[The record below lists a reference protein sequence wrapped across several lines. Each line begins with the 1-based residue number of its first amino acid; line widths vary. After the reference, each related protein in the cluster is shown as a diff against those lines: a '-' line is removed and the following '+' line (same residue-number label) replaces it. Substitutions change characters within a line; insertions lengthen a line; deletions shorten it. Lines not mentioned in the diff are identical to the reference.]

1 MSSALS
7 FTFENKSLTI
17 LGTVLNPLFV
27 AKQVCLAL
35 GFKDTINAVKLTATP
50 KTFVKSRFKPTA
62 ANS

>member
-27 AKQVCLAL
+27 AEIL
-35 GFKDTINAVKLTATP
+35 
-50 KTFVKSRFKPTA
+50 RF
-62 ANS
+62 SVI

>member
-27 AKQVCLAL
+27 AKQVSEIL
-35 GFKDTINAVKLTATP
+35 
-50 KTFVKSRFKPTA
+50 RF
-62 ANS
+62 SVI

>member
-35 GFKDTINAVKLTATP
+35 GFKDTINAV
-50 KTFVKSRFKPTA
+50 
-62 ANS
+62 

>member
-35 GFKDTINAVKLTATP
+35 GFKDTTEIL
-50 KTFVKSRFKPTA
+50 RF
-62 ANS
+62 SVI